1 MMGYLYCVISIDD
14 RLDFKLIYA
23 TNLLKIV
30 L

>member
-1 MMGYLYCVISIDD
+1 MGYLYCVMSIYY